1 MVAEKED
8 VLAKLRALERDYNY
22 RLQHNPS
29 APRVDH
35 RPLGWLQDWMQQK
48 PPFHPGDDVWTRME
62 ERTRLFVEE
71 MSGRH

>member
-8 VLAKLRALERDYNY
+8 VLTKLRDLERDYH
-22 RLQHNPS
+22 RLQQNPS

-48 PPFHPGDDVWTRME
+48 PPFRPGDDVWTGME
-62 ERTRLFVEE
+62 EKTRSFVEE
-71 MSGRH
+71 MSERH